1 MFPRPGRWREIPSVE
16 KYFLGPN
23 RDLVVSRFAFRPSP
37 DTSYR
42 RLGPH
47 LFTTGESAVLIR
59 HATEREL
66 ALLERGSFRRIAYL
80 LDDDLDAIAGDP
92 AINAD
97 YRRRVAAF
105 RDGPLQR
112 ILRRATD
119 FIAPSIPLLS
129 AHSGPALHF
138 LGPALTHTP
147 PGTTHFATE
156 ETFRI
161 VFLGTRSHLE
171 DFALLAPELE
181 RFLRAHPEAQLDTF
195 LGRWAPAELREL
207 PNAIH
212 HAPLHWPAF
221 RRLLQRRRWHLALAP
236 MRPTAVNRARSWNKL
251 LDHAAAGTATLATEG
266 ACPALDVA
274 LGSGRYGLPLPASPA
289 RWREALEWLLHDR
302 EQAARLAAAG
312 AERASHIA
320 DPQSVRTFWSHLLA
334 PPRQKCDTHVHR
346 TSFPPAR
353 HRPCTALM
361 QSSRVV

>member
-1 MFPRPGRWREIPSVE
+1 MNMVSWKFPHAAGMRGNQLPIAGSASDMFPRPGRWREIPSVE

-23 RDLVVSRFAFRPSP
+23 RDLVFSRFAFPPSP
-37 DTSYR
+37 GSPYR

-47 LFTTGESAVLIR
+47 LFTTGEAAVLIR

-119 FIAPSIPLLS
+119 FVAPSIPLLS

-171 DFALLAPELE
+171 DFALLAPELG

-195 LGRWAPAELREL
+195 LGRWAPAELRDL

-212 HAPLHWPAF
+212 H
-221 RRLLQRRRWHLALAP
+221 
-236 MRPTAVNRARSWNKL
+236 
-251 LDHAAAGTATLATEG
+251 HAAAGAATLATEG
-266 ACPALDVA
+266 ACPALDFA
-274 LGSGRYGLPLPASPA
+274 LGGGRYGLLLPASPA

-312 AERASHIA
+312 AERASRIA
-320 DPQSVRTFWSHLLA
+320 DPQSARTFWSRLLA
-334 PPRQKCDTHVHR
+334 PPRQKGDTRAHR
-346 TSFPPAR
+346 VSFPPAR
-353 HRPCTALM
+353 NRSCATIM
-361 QSSRVV
+361 QSSRVT